1 MTAPDSSGP
10 GPDSAEARGCGS
22 CLSAGP
28 APGWIEGLAGR
39 LRDEHRTAP
48 HRLLRSRLVPPGVRT
63 RSASVLILFG
73 DACGE
78 APGPDGPSLDGV
90 PDADVLLTQR
100 SASLR
105 HHSGQVAFPG
115 GKADPGDEGPVHTAL
130 REAREETGLRPEGVE
145 PLVVMDELFLPPS
158 RFLVSPVLGYW
169 REPCP
174 VGVVDAGETA
184 RVSRVPLRDL
194 VDPANRFQVRY
205 RKMFK
210 GPAFA
215 VDGMLVWGFT
225 AGLLTALIAE
235 AGWERPWDTDD
246 VRELDM
252 TLAEVDEQASP
263 R

>member
-1 MTAPDSSGP
+1 MNTPEADPADADGRARNH
-10 GPDSAEARGCGS
+10 SAD
-22 CLSAGP
+22 P
-28 APGWIEGLAGR
+28 APLWMEDLAGR
-39 LRDEHRTAP
+39 LRDEHRPAP

-63 RSASVLILFG
+63 RPASVLILFG
-73 DACGE
+73 DAGG
-78 APGPDGPSLDGV
+78 APSGADRTGPDGV

-100 SASLR
+100 SATLR

-130 REAREETGLRPEGVE
+130 REAREETGLQPEGVQ

-158 RFLVSPVLGYW
+158 RFLVSPVLAYW
-169 REPCP
+169 REPSP
-174 VGVVDAGETA
+174 VDVVDEGETA
-184 RVSRVPLRDL
+184 RVSRVPLREL